1 MVDWI
6 TLAVPFAYLSVLIGS
21 LATFSSLYRKR
32 KARKA
37 TSLEPWFPP
46 HLQRDIYFS
55 LLHIDPAPS
64 KEKSS
69 EKEKKV
75 PESVLKAALL
85 RRATED
91 IKRVMALRSQKQA
104 LAMLLQRGS
113 VGDDLWQRFLRAEKE
128 MEEEV
133 RDVVS
138 EANAY
143 VPGWGQTIFQS
154 ANEMVNNALIRERIE
169 KHQKKAEEEKEWWEK
184 KKVSIQEGFMKE
196 LDAEKGTATTTTS
209 AAAAPAVVAIVA
221 GAEAKKTVETPAT
234 NTTTTTTTAAPPAPT
249 VTESDEDAVLV
260 EADDQPAAA
269 AAQKSPGS
277 GGKKKKKGKK

>member
-1 MVDWI
+1 MVDWV
-6 TLAVPFAYLSVLIGS
+6 TLVVPFAYLSVLIGS

-37 TSLEPWFPP
+37 TSLEPWFPA

-55 LLHIDPAPS
+55 LLHLEPSSASS
-64 KEKSS
+64 KEK
-69 EKEKKV
+69 EKDKKV
-75 PESVLKAALL
+75 PESVFKAALL
-85 RRATED
+85 RRAIED
-91 IKRVMALRSQKQA
+91 IRRVLALRSQKQA
-104 LAMLLQRGS
+104 LSMLLQRGS

-133 RDVVS
+133 RDVVA

-154 ANEMVNNALIRERIE
+154 ANEMVNNEIVRERME
-169 KHQKKAEEEKEWWEK
+169 KHQKKLEEEKAWWDK
-184 KKVSIQEGFMKE
+184 KKASISEGFLKE
-196 LDAEKGTATTTTS
+196 LDAEKPAAGAGAGATIPTETKKVEVEPSTP
-209 AAAAPAVVAIVA
+209 APAAAPA
-221 GAEAKKTVETPAT
+221 
-234 NTTTTTTTAAPPAPT
+234 AAPPAPT

-260 EADDQPAAA
+260 EADDQAPAAV
-269 AAQKSPGS
+269 QKSPG

>member
-55 LLHIDPAPS
+55 LMHLDPAAP
-64 KEKSS
+64 KEKGSG

-91 IKRVMALRSQKQA
+91 IRRVMALRSQKQA

-143 VPGWGQTIFQS
+143 VAGWGQTIFQS

-169 KHQKKAEEEKEWWEK
+169 KHQKKADEEKEWWEK
-184 KKVSIQEGFMKE
+184 KKASIQEGFMKE
-196 LDAEKGTATTTTS
+196 LDAEKGGPTITSPAAAPAVAAAVVGAEAKTVEPVTATTTT
-209 AAAAPAVVAIVA
+209 
-221 GAEAKKTVETPAT
+221 
-234 NTTTTTTTAAPPAPT
+234 TTAPPAPT

-260 EADDQPAAA
+260 EADDQPTPAAVT
-269 AAQKSPGS
+269 QKSPG